1 MKTILTIFW
10 KEFRGYFNSPIAY
23 IFIISFLVF
32 TSWLFFKGFFL
43 MNQSSLRSFFSIL
56 PWVFLFLAPAVTM
69 RSWAEEKKLGTIEL
83 LMTLPV
89 KDYEVVL
96 GKFLASF
103 IFLIVTL
110 LCSIPL
116 PLTVMLVGNPDVGPI
131 WGGYLGAFLMGG
143 AYLAIGCFASSLT
156 ENQIVA
162 FIIAIFLSF
171 ALLII
176 GENLVIMNLPAALVP
191 VFTFLGLGAHFESI
205 GRGVIDSRD
214 IIYYISIIGFFL
226 FLNGLSVESRKWK

>member
-32 TSWLFFKGFFL
+32 TNWLFFKGFFL

-96 GKFLASF
+96 GKFLAGF

-110 LCSIPL
+110 LCTFPL
-116 PLTVMLVGNPDVGPI
+116 PLTVMLVGNPDIGPI
-131 WGGYLGAFLMGG
+131 WGGYAGAFLMGG

-171 ALLII
+171 TLLII
-176 GENLVIMNLPAALVP
+176 GENLVIMNLPTALVP

>member
-32 TSWLFFKGFFL
+32 TNWLFFKGFFL
-43 MNQSSLRSFFSIL
+43 MNQASLRSFFSIL

-110 LCSIPL
+110 LCSLPL
-116 PLTVMLVGNPDVGPI
+116 PLTVMAVGNPDVGPI
-131 WGGYLGAFLMGG
+131 WGGYLGAFFMGG

>member
-116 PLTVMLVGNPDVGPI
+116 PLTVMLVGNPDIGPI

-171 ALLII
+171 TLLII

>member
-32 TSWLFFKGFFL
+32 TNWLFFKGFFL

-96 GKFLASF
+96 GKFLAGF

-110 LCSIPL
+110 LCTFPL
-116 PLTVMLVGNPDVGPI
+116 PLTVMAVGNPDIGPI
-131 WGGYLGAFLMGG
+131 WGGYAGAFLMGG

-171 ALLII
+171 TLLII

>member
-32 TSWLFFKGFFL
+32 TNWLFFKGFFL

-116 PLTVMLVGNPDVGPI
+116 PLTVMLVGNPDIGPI

>member
-10 KEFRGYFNSPIAY
+10 KEFRGYFNSPVAY
-23 IFIISFLVF
+23 IFIISFLIF
-32 TSWLFFKGFFL
+32 TNWLFFKGFFL

-56 PWVFLFLAPAVTM
+56 PWVFMFLAPAVTM
-69 RSWAEEKKLGTIEL
+69 RSWAEEKKLGTVEL

-89 KDYEVVL
+89 RDYEVVL

-110 LCSIPL
+110 LCTLPL
-116 PLTVMLVGNPDVGPI
+116 PLTVMLVGNPDIGPI

-171 ALLII
+171 ALLITA
-176 GENLVIMNLPAALVP
+176 ENLVIMNLPAAL

-214 IIYYISIIGFFL
+214 IVYYSSVIGFFL

>member
-10 KEFRGYFNSPIAY
+10 KEFRGYFNSPVAY

-32 TSWLFFKGFFL
+32 TNWLFFKGFFL

-56 PWVFLFLAPAVTM
+56 PWVFMFLAPAVTM
-69 RSWAEEKKLGTIEL
+69 RSWAEEKKLGTVEL

-89 KDYEVVL
+89 RDYEVVL

-110 LCSIPL
+110 LCTLPL
-116 PLTVMLVGNPDVGPI
+116 PLTVMLVGNPDIGPI

-143 AYLAIGCFASSLT
+143 AYLAICCYASSPT

-162 FIIAIFLSF
+162 FIIAIFLCF
-171 ALLII
+171 ALLITA
-176 GENLVIMNLPAALVP
+176 ENLVIMNLPAALVP
-191 VFTFLGLGAHFESI
+191 VFSFLGLGAHFDSI

-214 IIYYISIIGFFL
+214 IVYYISVIGFFL

>member
-89 KDYEVVL
+89 KDYDVVL
-96 GKFLASF
+96 GKFLAGF

-110 LCSIPL
+110 LCTFPL
-116 PLTVMLVGNPDVGPI
+116 PLTVMLVGNPDIGPI
-131 WGGYLGAFLMGG
+131 WGGYAGAFLMGG